1 MPKILSTTPMQLSAT
16 SVFVINWFRMHLC
29 TTFKPCEAVYIVQHN
44 VYNAGVWL
52 RGPGTRKQIRD
63 GSSTLELQQWSP
75 KVACLC
81 VNVKLFVYKL
91 HYNALHV
98 FVLHWIRG
106 FELLAAKIETLVRP
120 LVRYSHHI
128 QCLFAP
134 LYVFCLFWCC
144 CWQLLFLIVLVFLIV
159 WVVGRLEPL
168 GRPRVRD
175 SHQFHCPHTRWCE
188 LHKALVNH
196 SATAM
201 IQKWDPKGIP
211 IYIHVLCICAF
222 GHLTALNWALWA
234 LFFGPCFTILK
245 AWIVLLL
252 INAPNHPQKQGYAH
266 LTWTILL

>member
-1 MPKILSTTPMQLSAT
+1 MDPWKIFYGLPAQSLDLNCNLFMTFLSFAQNSFYDTNAVERNLSFCHKLVPNA
-16 SVFVINWFRMHLC
+16 SVHNIQAVWGCVVHS
-29 TTFKPCEAVYIVQHN
+29 VYIVQHN
-44 VYNAGVWL
+44 AYNAGVWI

-144 CWQLLFLIVLVFLIV
+144 CWQLLFLIVFLIV

-211 IYIHVLCICAF
+211 M
-222 GHLTALNWALWA
+222 HLGIALLGGRGGW
-234 LFFGPCFTILK
+234 G
-245 AWIVLLL
+245 V
-252 INAPNHPQKQGYAH
+252 
-266 LTWTILL
+266 

>member
-1 MPKILSTTPMQLSAT
+1 M
-16 SVFVINWFRMHLC
+16 
-29 TTFKPCEAVYIVQHN
+29 
-44 VYNAGVWL
+44 
-52 RGPGTRKQIRD
+52 
-63 GSSTLELQQWSP
+63 
-75 KVACLC
+75 
-81 VNVKLFVYKL
+81 
-91 HYNALHV
+91 HV

-144 CWQLLFLIVLVFLIV
+144 CWQLLFLIVFLIV

-188 LHKALVNH
+188 LHKALLVNH

-201 IQKWDPKGIP
+201 IQKWDLKGIP
-211 IYIHVLCICAF
+211 IYIHVLCIRAF
-222 GHLTALNWALWA
+222 GNLTGHSGA
-234 LFFGPCFTILK
+234 LFFGPYFTILK
-245 AWIVLLL
+245 GWKVLLW
-252 INAPNHPQKQGYAH
+252 ISAPNHPGKRLDPPKTRICPFELGQFFSK
-266 LTWTILL
+266 